1 MIIIIQKI
9 YIKVTKK
16 KYLFLFFG
24 YNFKN
29 LAKIVIFKISNIH
42 IWVLVNTTTNDNITF
57 LGLVISTNVDSNWL
71 DL

>member
-16 KYLFLFFG
+16 KDLSLLFG

-29 LAKIVIFKISNIH
+29 QAETVILKIKNTH
-42 IWVLVNTTTNDNITF
+42 IWVFEITTNDNITF
-57 LGLVISTNVDSNWL
+57 FYG
-71 DL
+71 